1 MKYFKVMTISLWLLL
16 IVSIVANLTLG
27 PIMRD
32 NPNNTMALS
41 FWVLSC
47 VSFLFS
53 FILLVIV
60 SPNYSNAYLSFLPK
74 NHAINMYRNEI
85 REEK

>member
-1 MKYFKVMTISLWLLL
+1 MKYFKIMTASLWLLL
-16 IVSIVANLTLG
+16 IISIVANLTLG
-27 PIMRD
+27 PIVRD
-32 NPNNTMALS
+32 NPNNMTVFG

-47 VSFLFS
+47 ASFLFS

-74 NHAINMYRNEI
+74 KHAINMYRRKI
-85 REEK
+85 REQK